1 MPHTVTQTVSYSV
14 FYEPAP
20 EGGGY
25 TAMVPA
31 LPGCHS
37 QGDSLTEAERNVT
50 EAIELYLETLLS
62 QGEGLPRETGFH
74 QGKVTVP
81 VLLSF

>member
-1 MPHTVTQTVSYSV
+1 MPRTAAQTVSYSV

-20 EGGGY
+20 EGGY
-25 TAMVPA
+25 VAMVPA

-37 QGDSLTEAERNVT
+37 QGETLKEAERNVT

-62 QGEGLPRETGFH
+62 QGEELPRETGFH
-74 QGKVTVP
+74 QAKVTVAVP
-81 VLLSF
+81 LPS

>member
-1 MPHTVTQTVSYSV
+1 
-14 FYEPAP
+14 
-20 EGGGY
+20 
-25 TAMVPA
+25 MVPA

-37 QGDSLTEAERNVT
+37 QGDTLTEAERNVT

-81 VLLSF
+81 VPLSF

>member
-1 MPHTVTQTVSYSV
+1 M
-14 FYEPAP
+14 
-20 EGGGY
+20 
-25 TAMVPA
+25 AMVPA

-37 QGDSLTEAERNVT
+37 QGDTLQEAQRNVT

-62 QGEGLPRETGFH
+62 QGEDLPRETGIH

-81 VLLSF
+81 VPLPS